1 MARKKDGT
9 LSQIWGSF
17 NILTKL
23 FLLTAV
29 VSIMV
34 VTIFIQNP
42 QSFQQE
48 AARGG
53 NSRYTINLLTT
64 NPIFA
69 GSAYFNVS
77 GKYIASGGM
86 WLLNT
91 CSQDKALVYQQYLK
105 IAIDGNSGP
114 FTLGPTPSWTSG
126 GADCTVAVGLFQ
138 HGSFRPQASI
148 SYTVAP

>member
-1 MARKKDGT
+1 MARKKEGA

-17 NILTKL
+17 NVLTKL

-48 AARGG
+48 AARG

-64 NPIFA
+64 HPIFA

-77 GKYIASGGM
+77 GKYIASGEM

-91 CSQDKALVYQQYLK
+91 CSKDKAIVYQQYLK
-105 IAIDGNSGP
+105 IAMDGNSGP
-114 FTLGPTPSWTSG
+114 FTLGPTPSWSSG
-126 GADCTVAVGLFQ
+126 EADCTAAVGLFQ
-138 HGSFRPQASI
+138 HGSFRTQASI